1 MKYAPGGGVEVVG
14 ARAEVVDEAEGEWG
28 GEALWSEGEQKRSAR
43 GFGEAGERFA
53 AQVAQGQVKVDPGRG
68 KGGNRAV
75 QGGGECQRLRGD
87 GRAAFERGDFEAGE
101 KQVEM
106 AFEEVVD
113 MGECRRAAVKGFA
126 AEKEIVIASEPG
138 GAKRS

>member
-1 MKYAPGGGVEVVG
+1 MEDAPGGGVEVVG

-28 GEALWSEGEQKRSAR
+28 EEAVGAVGEEEGAS
-43 GFGEAGERFA
+43 GMGGEAGERFA

-106 AFEEVVD
+106 AVEEVVD